1 MDGKDF
7 NKLTTEYTEKYL
19 KDSETFKDHLEDL
32 EKNLMEDKGGSEPMP
47 QWQNLAL
54 FSANS
59 VVQITD
65 QDQIKLLA
73 LIGVK
78 DAEMSLGASY
88 LEGVHVDIDY
98 KKALF
103 WLSRAAKNDLPMA
116 HFCIGVIFYYAFE
129 VSKDYK
135 KALSS
140 FKRSI
145 ELGVQDLEGFSGWG
159 NTDVA
164 TFIGNIYN
172 IGGSGVAQD
181 FKLAFDWFSAAVK
194 KGDAEGQ
201 FYLGVC
207 YDFGKGVNI
216 DYKEALNWYLKSAE
230 QGFAAAQTNLGYIY
244 FNGRGVPQDIKV
256 ALGWY
261 TKAAEQGNLIAINW
275 LGFASEYGYGVPQDY
290 KMAYRWYISAAEQGF
305 AEAQTNLG
313 KLYLKGNGVLQ
324 DYVKAV
330 KWLTKAAEQ
339 ESSEAQLVLG
349 IMHLKGEYFNPSKQK
364 GAYWINLARKNGN
377 EQAEKLWNEEE
388 LWKYE

>member
-1 MDGKDF
+1 MKEF
-7 NKLTTEYTEKYL
+7 LKLTTEYTEKYL
-19 KDSETFKDHLEDL
+19 KDPETFKDHLEDL
-32 EKNLMEDKGGSEPMP
+32 EKSLMEDKGNSEPMP
-47 QWQNLAL
+47 QWQKLSL

-73 LIGVK
+73 LIGDK

-88 LEGVHVDIDY
+88 LEGYETDQDY

-103 WLSRAAKNDLPMA
+103 WLSRAEKEDRPMA
-116 HFCIGVIFYYAFE
+116 HFCIGVIYYYGCG

-135 KALSS
+135 KALNS
-140 FKRSI
+140 FLKSI
-145 ELGVQDLEGFSGWG
+145 ELRVQDLEGFSGWN
-159 NTDVA
+159 NTDVE

-172 IGGSGVAQD
+172 IGGSGVAQNL
-181 FKLAFDWFSAAVK
+181 KLAFDWYSAVAK

-201 FYLGVC
+201 IYLGVC

-230 QGFAAAQTNLGYIY
+230 QGFAAAQGNLGYIY
-244 FNGRGVPQDIKV
+244 FNGRDVPQDIKA

-261 TKAAEQGNLIAINW
+261 AKAAKQGNLIAINQ
-275 LGFASEYGYGVPQDY
+275 LGFVYEYGYGVTQDY
-290 KMAYRWYISAAEQGF
+290 KMAYEWYKSAAEQGF

-349 IMHLKGEYFNPSKQK
+349 IMHSKGEYFDLNKQK
-364 GAYWINLARKNGN
+364 GASWINIARKNGN

-388 LWKYE
+388 LWKHE